1 MTHLEVGSDATELET
16 VRHAFDDAA
25 DAIGLSADLRER
37 LSRPEREVAAQVPV
51 RMDDGSVR
59 VFEAYRVQHS
69 SALGPYKGGMRYHP
83 EIDLDGA
90 RALAATMTWKT
101 ALNGLP
107 FGGAKGGVDCEPKA
121 LSEAER
127 QAVTRG
133 LMGPLESVIGPM
145 TDIMAPDM
153 GSGPREMAW
162 MMDWW
167 GRAHAHAPAI
177 VTGKPVALGGT
188 LGRVEATGDG
198 VALVTHEH
206 VRARGWAL
214 EGMRV
219 VIQGFGNVGSHAA
232 AAFERLG
239 AVVVGV
245 SDVVGGVANPRG
257 LDVPELVRR
266 ARAGIMGHEGM
277 ALERVTNAELMALEC
292 DLLVPAA
299 IGGVIHAGNADAVR
313 ARVVVEAANSPLTP
327 QADRILE
334 DRGIDVIP
342 DVLANAGG
350 VVVSYL
356 EWTQNTQNV
365 QWQREQVDAEL
376 ARRLTGAYLA
386 SRERAGRDECTLRQA
401 AHRIAVERVA
411 EAVALRG
418 HP

>member
-1 MTHLEVGSDATELET
+1 
-16 VRHAFDDAA
+16 
-25 DAIGLSADLRER
+25 
-37 LSRPEREVAAQVPV
+37 V
-51 RMDDGSVR
+51 RMDDGTVR
-59 VFEAYRVQHS
+59 VFEVFRVQHS
-69 SALGPYKGGMRYHP
+69 SARGPYKGGMRYHP
-83 EIDLDGA
+83 EVDLDGA

-107 FGGAKGGVDCEPKA
+107 FGGAKGGVDCEPKS
-121 LSEAER
+121 LSEGER
-127 QAVTRG
+127 QAITRG
-133 LMGPLESVIGPM
+133 LMGPLEDVIGPM

-167 GRAHAHAPAI
+167 GRAHDYAPAI

-188 LGRVEATGDG
+188 LGRIEATGEG
-198 VALVTHEH
+198 VALMAAEH
-206 VRARGWAL
+206 ARAAGWDL

-219 VIQGFGNVGSHAA
+219 VVQGFGNVGSHAA
-232 AAFERLG
+232 AALARMG
-239 AVVVGV
+239 CRVIAI
-245 SDVVGGVANPRG
+245 SDVVAGVHNPAG
-257 LDVPELVRR
+257 LDVGELIRR
-266 ARAGIMGHEGM
+266 ARAGIVGHEGM
-277 ALERVTNAELMALEC
+277 SLDRVTNAELLSIEC

-313 ARVVVEAANSPLTP
+313 ARMIVEGANSPLTP
-327 QADRILE
+327 GADRILE
-334 DRGIDVIP
+334 QRGIDVVP

-356 EWTQNTQNV
+356 EWIQNTQNV
-365 QWQREQVDAEL
+365 QWQRDQVDAEL
-376 ARRLTGAYLA
+376 QRRLSGAYGEA
-386 SRERAGRDECTLRQA
+386 AERAAADRCTLRQA